1 MNYRK
6 EIIMGL
12 YAVRVIEVSGKTVI
26 TEAENFAEAKDKVES
41 AWQNTEIIFDAD
53 DFSYVEFKA
62 SDNFKEK
69 EINPNYKDLDIYER
83 V

>member
-1 MNYRK
+1 
-6 EIIMGL
+6 MGL

-26 TEAENFAEAKDKVES
+26 TEAENFEKAKDKVES
-41 AWQNTEIIFDAD
+41 AWQNAEIIFDAD
-53 DFSYVEFKA
+53 DFSYVNFEA
-62 SDNFKEK
+62 SEYFEER